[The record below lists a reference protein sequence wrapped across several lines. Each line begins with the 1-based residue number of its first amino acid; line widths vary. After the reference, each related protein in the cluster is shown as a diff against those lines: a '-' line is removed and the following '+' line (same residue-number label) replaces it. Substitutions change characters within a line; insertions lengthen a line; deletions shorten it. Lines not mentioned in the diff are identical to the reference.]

1 MKKDLSFIE
10 RHFKGVEKVRQLGKQ
25 RNRKTQKQ
33 AERCKDRKAEERKAE
48 RQIYEK
54 TLLGFH

>member
-10 RHFKGVEKVRQLGKQ
+10 RHFKRVEKNRQMGKQIDKQ

-33 AERCKDRKAEERKAE
+33 AERCKDRKA
-48 RQIYEK
+48 
-54 TLLGFH
+54 